1 MNSEKILSIC
11 IPTYNRGTYLKKTL
25 ENYINCTS
33 FNEIEIVISD
43 NCSTDDTET
52 IVKSFTD
59 KYRNI
64 KYQKLEQNIGADRNI
79 TKAML
84 MGRGKYLKLQN
95 DNVYI
100 KDEMLTKILGIIK
113 NNMSTNV
120 QLLFY
125 QNNQFHSNETIV
137 CKNINE
143 LVSAASFWITWIAN
157 FGIWRA
163 DFENLENKNRCAD
176 LRFNQVDWT
185 LRMIDKKAETI
196 VYFDNF
202 YYANEA
208 KHKGGYNLFHTFSVD
223 YLSIYDEYL
232 NIGKLDKKIFEKEKY
247 RLMRYFF
254 YRWLY
259 YLNFVN
265 VNYNFEVEDALNIL
279 KKTYGKHLYFYILIL
294 FVHFKGM
301 LRKLIKGKNVLNK
314 N

>member
-11 IPTYNRGTYLKKTL
+11 IPTYNRGTLLKKTL

-43 NCSTDDTET
+43 NCSTDDTVE
-52 IVKSFTD
+52 IVKSYTD
-59 KYRNI
+59 KYPNI

-79 TKAML
+79 TNAL
-84 MGRGKYLKLQN
+84 SMGSGKYLKLQN

-100 KDEMLTKILGIIK
+100 KDDMLTKIISILGK
-113 NNMSTNV
+113 NISSKPNI
-120 QLLFY
+120 LFY

-143 LVSAASFWITWIAN
+143 LVSEASYWITWIAN

-163 DFENLENKNRCAD
+163 EFENLEDKNRCAD

-185 LRMIDKKAETI
+185 LRMMDKKTETI
-196 VYFDNF
+196 IHFDNF

-232 NIGKLDKKIFEKEKY
+232 NAGKLDKKIFEKEKY

-254 YRWLY
+254 YGWLY
-259 YLNFVN
+259 SLNFVN
-265 VNYNFEVEDALNIL
+265 VNYNFGVEDALSIL
-279 KKTYGKHLYFYILIL
+279 KNTYGKYLYFYIIVL
-294 FVHFKGM
+294 FVYFKGI
-301 LRKLIKGKNVLNK
+301 LRRLIKK
-314 N
+314 

>member
-59 KYRNI
+59 KYSNI

-84 MGRGKYLKLQN
+84 MGSGKYLKLQN

-100 KDEMLTKILGIIK
+100 KDEMLTKILDIIK

-163 DFENLENKNRCAD
+163 EFENLENKNRCAD

-185 LRMIDKKAETI
+185 LRMIDKKTETI
-196 VYFDNF
+196 IHFDDF
-202 YYANEA
+202 YYLNED
-208 KHKGGYNLFHTFSVD
+208 KYKGGYNLFYTFSVD

-232 NIGKLDKKIFEKEKY
+232 NTGKLDKKIFEKEKY
-247 RLMRYFF
+247 KSMRYFLMAWYNTLSF
-254 YRWLY
+254 TKN
-259 YLNFVN
+259 NFIFKKNDV
-265 VNYNFEVEDALNIL
+265 FNIL
-279 KKTYGKHLYFYILIL
+279 KINYKKDFYFYIFMVLMYIKSFVYKL
-294 FVHFKGM
+294 FF
-301 LRKLIKGKNVLNK
+301 LKLNRNK
-314 N
+314 